1 MKIVQMKVVWHERAH
16 VPKNPPMS
24 NFCPSHTPIHLEPK
38 ISNQITVSFESST
51 SSIVAC
57 FANNAAQL
65 MLHIKGVQSAQAH
78 QLSTINILLTNLL
91 KFLKLGRNRNKA
103 NHSLSDLLFVPGTQ
117 WSYLLCATFRSTQYL
132 LHVAHNKN
140 HCLLHTVKTYSLSAI
155 NFYCASFCKIC
166 VTLRVVAGVMSWY
179 NRIRPQPLCHLRGIG
194 YQSTFRAQTTVPL
207 SGLFFPWLPS
217 TEECGSIEPRC
228 RNPSFH
234 VPVMTARTEPPPLPP

>member
-1 MKIVQMKVVWHERAH
+1 MKCKRPWSIAREDPFMKIVQMKVVWHERAH

-57 FANNAAQL
+57 FASNAAQL

-103 NHSLSDLLFVPGTQ
+103 NHSLSDLLFV
-117 WSYLLCATFRSTQYL
+117 
-132 LHVAHNKN
+132 AHNGSTY
-140 HCLLHTVKTYSLSAI
+140 CVLHLGVLNIYCMSRTTKITVCCT
-155 NFYCASFCKIC
+155 
-166 VTLRVVAGVMSWY
+166 
-179 NRIRPQPLCHLRGIG
+179 Q
-194 YQSTFRAQTTVPL
+194 
-207 SGLFFPWLPS
+207 
-217 TEECGSIEPRC
+217 
-228 RNPSFH
+228 
-234 VPVMTARTEPPPLPP
+234 

>member
-57 FANNAAQL
+57 FTNNAAQL

-103 NHSLSDLLFVPGTQ
+103 NHSLSDLLFVARNGPTYCVLHLGVLNIYCMSRTTKITVCCTQ
-117 WSYLLCATFRSTQYL
+117 
-132 LHVAHNKN
+132 
-140 HCLLHTVKTYSLSAI
+140 
-155 NFYCASFCKIC
+155 
-166 VTLRVVAGVMSWY
+166 
-179 NRIRPQPLCHLRGIG
+179 
-194 YQSTFRAQTTVPL
+194 
-207 SGLFFPWLPS
+207 
-217 TEECGSIEPRC
+217 
-228 RNPSFH
+228 
-234 VPVMTARTEPPPLPP
+234 